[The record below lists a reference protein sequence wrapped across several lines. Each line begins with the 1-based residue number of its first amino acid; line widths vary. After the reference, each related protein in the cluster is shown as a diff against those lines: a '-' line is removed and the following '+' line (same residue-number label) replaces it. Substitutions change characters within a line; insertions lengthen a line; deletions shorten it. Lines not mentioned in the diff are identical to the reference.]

1 MSAYLEVLR
10 IPYTSS
16 KGLFIA
22 NILNYTQKAV
32 TCYRSPLL
40 QIYLLHT
47 KKAGLHC
54 CCSASQGSRIAYH
67 SEQATPKPTPICTHA
82 HTLALFRCTDIDIH
96 IPRTSK
102 CCNVLDTYE
111 FTRFVKPSTKR
122 VMTPLLCLQSRG
134 AAVQY
139 CSILFN
145 IVQSC
150 SILTILFFHSKFAV
164 QRYNKICNCAN
175 FLVESL
181 EFKV

>member
-1 MSAYLEVLR
+1 MPLPHITHKKSGSLLTMFRFCTYKKSGTALL
-10 IPYTSS
+10 
-16 KGLFIA
+16 LFRFTGSGIA
-22 NILNYTQKAV
+22 IV
-32 TCYRSPLL
+32 
-40 QIYLLHT
+40 
-47 KKAGLHC
+47 
-54 CCSASQGSRIAYH
+54 
-67 SEQATPKPTPICTHA
+67 SEQATPKPTPICTHT
-82 HTLALFRCTDIDIH
+82 HPHALFRCTDIDIH

-139 CSILFN
+139 WSILFN

-150 SILTILFFHSKFAV
+150 SILFFHSKFAV

-181 EFKV
+181 EFKVWRQGNCLLDAALLFSV